1 MPKKDVDFSEADFKK
16 EVNKILKSMDVPL
29 DPDGNYPEEVKELW
43 PAIQSKLGKKLLAK
57 NWRVWT
63 TMWTN
68 VIGPTYVSAAKEAAK
83 YAGVKY
89 KGEIGA
95 FAKKYHRDHGLQ
107 LCKTLTETDLQ
118 RVQDQIV
125 DNWGIGEKA
134 FEKKFQD
141 DYIGSEA
148 RLKTI
153 YRSEHARAISEGT
166 LEVGQEVGHQYKQW
180 WCAEDERSCEICMAH
195 HEEVVP
201 MDEAFS
207 GGFAIP
213 QDSHPSCRCVLI
225 TLEESDL
232 SDDQKARMA
241 SRDPIS
247 LDDLD
252 PTFQNSPWKSNEA
265 FRQVLNYKCPE
276 GSHGP
281 GFSCGGEGPAEK
293 SDIKSLKNQTSKKIS
308 INPKLNDTA
317 LEKIGKQYDS
327 ATMGSSRQD
336 MRLNRMAKLVGFDG
350 KPKIVSEVELEQYTK
365 ENKLDIMYRGVSSSE
380 HAEQF
385 KTGEY
390 WAGKGLNGNGTYA
403 AYGSEGKSLA
413 KKYAPSEMGDI
424 TFDDCIIK
432 MCMTK
437 DAKIINYD
445 DLISKIPKV
454 LKMFPKAKTYIGS
467 DEGKIA
473 TILGY
478 DAIRLPPEDNDAY
491 KEGSWGNV
499 IILNRSKVMVVK

>member
-1 MPKKDVDFSEADFKK
+1 MPKKDTDFSEADFKK

-166 LEVGQEVGHQYKQW
+166 LEEFAGGN
-180 WCAEDERSCEICMAH
+180 RL
-195 HEEVVP
+195 
-201 MDEAFS
+201 DEAF
-207 GGFAIP
+207 
-213 QDSHPSCRCVLI
+213 
-225 TLEESDL
+225 
-232 SDDQKARMA
+232 
-241 SRDPIS
+241 
-247 LDDLD
+247 
-252 PTFQNSPWKSNEA
+252 
-265 FRQVLNYKCPE
+265 LN
-276 GSHGP
+276 
-281 GFSCGGEGPAEK
+281 
-293 SDIKSLKNQTSKKIS
+293 
-308 INPKLNDTA
+308 
-317 LEKIGKQYDS
+317 
-327 ATMGSSRQD
+327 
-336 MRLNRMAKLVGFDG
+336 LVD
-350 KPKIVSEVELEQYTK
+350 
-365 ENKLDIMYRGVSSSE
+365 N
-380 HAEQF
+380 
-385 KTGEY
+385 
-390 WAGKGLNGNGTYA
+390 
-403 AYGSEGKSLA
+403 GKSAGTGL
-413 KKYAPSEMGDI
+413 
-424 TFDDCIIK
+424 
-432 MCMTK
+432 
-437 DAKIINYD
+437 
-445 DLISKIPKV
+445 
-454 LKMFPKAKTYIGS
+454 
-467 DEGKIA
+467 
-473 TILGY
+473 
-478 DAIRLPPEDNDAY
+478 
-491 KEGSWGNV
+491 SWLEVRN
-499 IILNRSKVMVVK
+499 